1 MCYFD
6 SYLFF
11 KEYAI
16 CLKNVQLE
24 IIRKKQPQAQTPAP
38 QLCSLSHVKNKQ
50 F

>member
-1 MCYFD
+1 MCCFD

-11 KEYAI
+11 REYAI

-24 IIRKKQPQAQTPAP
+24 IIQKQPQAQTPAP
-38 QLCSLSHVKNKQ
+38 QLCSLSYVKNKQ